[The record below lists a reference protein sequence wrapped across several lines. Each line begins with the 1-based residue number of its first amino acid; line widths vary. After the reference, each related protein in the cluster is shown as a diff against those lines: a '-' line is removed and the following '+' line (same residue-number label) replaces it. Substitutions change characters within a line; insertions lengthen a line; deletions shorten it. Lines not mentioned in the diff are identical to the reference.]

1 MCHASAAMGAQ
12 NLTGF
17 LNESDIFMTWNSIFL
32 HPPQQKSIE
41 NSDLSKMLCENCRF
55 KKKVASTHHMFSK
68 VGLLDRTGRLSFKDF
83 SQEYGALGDT
93 QIDEALRRIL
103 T

>member
-32 HPPQQKSIE
+32 HPPKKSIE
-41 NSDLSKMLCENCRF
+41 NSDLSKSCVKLSF
-55 KKKVASTHHMFSK
+55 LKKSVALTLHGFLL
-68 VGLLDRTGRLSFKDF
+68 GLLDRDVSASKISPRSMVL
-83 SQEYGALGDT
+83 
-93 QIDEALRRIL
+93 
-103 T
+103 